1 MDAILLDNEFM
12 EYLIKLSQPEKKS
25 LLFVAKNFV
34 ELKEEAESISI
45 EQYNKEIDDAMTR
58 MDNGGF
64 YTHDKQF
71 NWLY

>member
-1 MDAILLDNEFM
+1 
-12 EYLIKLSQPEKKS
+12 
-25 LLFVAKNFV
+25 LFVAKNFV

-71 NWLY
+71 NWLS